1 MLKKLLYCVCAVVL
15 STTAMAQNIDKVYLS
30 SGSEYEGY
38 ISEQRPGYKIVVTA
52 TLATVNIASERISG
66 VSTVKKDIAELD
78 PTLQKW
84 MKLNRPNA
92 TTLEVSN
99 LKIRKNDDVFE
110 YQDVVILENNGTN
123 VRLLIASEDRY
134 VLDWE
139 DIVKTTKVASAST
152 KFGIKE
158 VVTLRNGKTYE
169 GSIVEQVI
177 GKQLTIKADN
187 GKENVVKVADV
198 ASIKTLQRDPQSSLW
213 LQIPLI
219 DEVRLD
225 DGVIK
230 RGFISVRNMGTSLE
244 IIPENQTKAEVIDLA
259 KITGYR
265 KVLNP
270 KYGANAQKES
280 TEVSAPAAKPA
291 ETKPAE
297 TKPAT
302 AEAPKAAATPAK
314 TTTPKAAAT
323 KSGDAATK
331 AADAKA
337 ADQKV
342 AEAKPAETA
351 PAQTPATESKV
362 EEPKPILTPSSGF
375 YVNGKPAVL
384 SKVAIAA
391 TKLSFISKTYVI
403 APSSAMIQVSG
414 KEPIII
420 TLPADFELSDEIFIA
435 KTDTREVTLGE
446 SDTKTECHTFTR
458 AKAEKSAVGFF
469 TTKRGDAI
477 ELKITTIEPGVYALW
492 PIGEAMDRCVMFEVK

>member
-15 STTAMAQNIDKVYLS
+15 TTTAMAQNIDKVYMS

-38 ISEQRPGYKIVVTA
+38 ISEQIPGYKIVVTA
-52 TLATVNIASERISG
+52 TLATVNMASERISG
-66 VSTVKKDIAELD
+66 ISTVKKDIAELD

-99 LKIRKNDDVFE
+99 LKIDGEIE
-110 YQDVVILENNGTN
+110 YQDVVILENNGSR
-123 VRLLIASEDRY
+123 VRVLIASEDRY

-139 DIVKTTKVASAST
+139 DIVKTTKLASAST

-187 GKENVVKVADV
+187 GKENIVKAADV

-219 DEVRLD
+219 DEVRLE

-230 RGFISVRNMGTSLE
+230 RGFISARNMGTSLE
-244 IIPENQTKAEVIDLA
+244 IIPEDQTKAEVIDLA
-259 KITGYR
+259 KVSGYR

-302 AEAPKAAATPAK
+302 TEAPKAAIPAK
-314 TTTPKAAAT
+314 TTTPKATAP

-351 PAQTPATESKV
+351 PAQTPAQSKV
-362 EEPKPILTPSSGF
+362 EEPKPILAPSSGF

-391 TKLSFISKTYVI
+391 TKLSFISKTYVV

-435 KTDTREVTLGE
+435 KTETREVTLGE
-446 SDTKTECHTFTR
+446 SDTKTACHTFTR

-477 ELKITTIEPGVYALW
+477 ELKITSIEPGVYALW

>member
-1 MLKKLLYCVCAVVL
+1 
-15 STTAMAQNIDKVYLS
+15 MAQNIDKVYLS

-38 ISEQRPGYKIVVTA
+38 ISEQKPGYKIVVTA

-99 LKIRKNDDVFE
+99 LKIDGEIE
-110 YQDVVILENNGTN
+110 YQDVVILENNGSR
-123 VRLLIASEDRY
+123 VRVLIASEDRY

-244 IIPENQTKAEVIDLA
+244 IIPENQTQAETIDLA

-270 KYGANAQKES
+270 KYGANAQQENA
-280 TEVSAPAAKPA
+280 EVSAPAA
-291 ETKPAE
+291 KPAE

>member
-1 MLKKLLYCVCAVVL
+1 
-15 STTAMAQNIDKVYLS
+15 MAQNIDKVYLS

-38 ISEQRPGYKIVVTA
+38 ISEQKPGYKIVVTA

-99 LKIRKNDDVFE
+99 LKIDGEIE
-110 YQDVVILENNGTN
+110 YQDVVILENNGSR
-123 VRLLIASEDRY
+123 VRVLIASEDRY

-244 IIPENQTKAEVIDLA
+244 IIPENQTQAETIELA

-270 KYGANAQKES
+270 KYGANAQQENA
-280 TEVSAPAAKPA
+280 EVSAPAAKPA
-291 ETKPAE
+291 EA
-297 TKPAT
+297 KPAT

-323 KSGDAATK
+323 KSGD
-331 AADAKA
+331 A

>member
-38 ISEQRPGYKIVVTA
+38 ISEQKPGYKIVVTA

-99 LKIRKNDDVFE
+99 LKIDGEIE
-110 YQDVVILENNGTN
+110 YQDVVILENNGSR
-123 VRLLIASEDRY
+123 VRVLIASEDRY

-244 IIPENQTKAEVIDLA
+244 IIPENQTQAETIDLA

-270 KYGANAQKES
+270 KYGANAQQENA
-280 TEVSAPAAKPA
+280 EVSAPAA
-291 ETKPAE
+291 KPAE